1 MQTHNTD
8 CPRCHASV
16 AVDVFCG
23 RCGTR
28 FTTAT
33 CPTPTTRGLEYTAT
47 AKRVVDSLGNDERFV
62 ARDKDVEK
70 AGAEYDSF
78 CRELGTTAANS
89 TPVHARDF
97 LAVCLQGK
105 TVKSKTH
112 TNTCPNYR
120 AVTAATD
127 PIDCD
132 CDTSL
137 RAASLQ
143 QTRYRVQAF
152 LRNTG
157 LTDGYNSVTRTGNPF
172 KSYEV
177 TSFVKAVAKMQ
188 ADATVSHHEQRR
200 VSRAEVERLQTTA
213 LSAFSRLRSEGKPLL
228 AFRELRDALV
238 CGLGFCTLDRGA
250 DIIRLRYSQLT
261 ITDEAISFG
270 KSLSKTARTEAE
282 IQAPVTI
289 QSSRDDFCIVRLL
302 RAYISF
308 AKKLHVDVTTG
319 PLLRGVRTQK
329 RLAAGPGILG
339 SMPTTA
345 DIRSRMAALCKRA
358 GIPRAALHALR
369 RGGEQKLY
377 DLKALHVRR

>member
-1 MQTHNTD
+1 MKTHNTD

-47 AKRVVDSLGNDERFV
+47 AKRVVDAL
-62 ARDKDVEK
+62 A
-70 AGAEYDSF
+70 
-78 CRELGTTAANS
+78 

-112 TNTCPNYR
+112 TDTCPNYR

-143 QTRYRVQAF
+143 QTRYRVQAS

-270 KSLSKTARTEAE
+270 KSLSKTARTEA
-282 IQAPVTI
+282 
-289 QSSRDDFCIVRLL
+289 CLL
-302 RAYISF
+302 YTSPS
-308 AKKLHVDVTTG
+308 HET
-319 PLLRGVRTQK
+319 
-329 RLAAGPGILG
+329 
-339 SMPTTA
+339 
-345 DIRSRMAALCKRA
+345 
-358 GIPRAALHALR
+358 
-369 RGGEQKLY
+369 
-377 DLKALHVRR
+377 